1 MVIGKTKKRIEKLEE
16 AILSLTNCLKS
27 VDAELQQTKE
37 DNKALK
43 AEVEDLKFIINNS
56 SDEAKPLTQQELMRE
71 WQTGEETRRGDK

>member
-16 AILSLTNCLKS
+16 AILSLTKCLKG
-27 VDAELQQTKE
+27 VDTELQQTKE
-37 DNKALK
+37 ENKALK

-56 SDEAKPLTQQELMRE
+56 SDKAKPLTQQELMRE

>member
-16 AILSLTNCLKS
+16 AILSLTKCLKG

-56 SDEAKPLTQQELMRE
+56 SDETKPLTQQELMRE